1 MMSLIRRILKIP
13 QTSERKKKEADAK
26 KKRTSW
32 WLLVGWGSGDVRQ
45 AKTYPTTR
53 GTQPVFYNN

>member
-26 KKRTSW
+26 KKENK
-32 WLLVGWGSGDVRQ
+32 LVV
-45 AKTYPTTR
+45 TR
-53 GTQPVFYNN
+53 GVGERGCKTG

>member
-26 KKRTSW
+26 KKNLYTKHKRLTDIENKVLATKKGRW
-32 WLLVGWGSGDVRQ
+32 QEG
-45 AKTYPTTR
+45 
-53 GTQPVFYNN
+53 